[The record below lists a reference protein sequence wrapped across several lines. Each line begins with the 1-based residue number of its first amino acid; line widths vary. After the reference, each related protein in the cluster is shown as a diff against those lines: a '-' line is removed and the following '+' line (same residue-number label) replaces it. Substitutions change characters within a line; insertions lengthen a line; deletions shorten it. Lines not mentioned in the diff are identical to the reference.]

1 MKALQIVRIRQPL
14 EERDVPTPQAGRGEI
29 VVRVAAAGICHSDAH
44 YRAGTSPVG
53 PLPLTPGHEVA
64 GTVTQVGEGVTSVSA
79 EDRVALHYL
88 VTCGVC
94 EYCVRGLEQF
104 CTSGKMIGKHRDG
117 GYAEFVVVPA
127 QNAVRIP
134 TQVSFDEAAIM
145 MCSTATAYHALR
157 RARLSAGDTVAI
169 LGVGGLG
176 MSAVQLARA
185 CGAAKVYA
193 VDIDPVKLAQ
203 AEAYGA
209 VPVAGA
215 NAVAE
220 IRAHTGGRGVDVAVE
235 LAGLPVTQEQ
245 AVQLLAVHGRASL
258 AGITQKPFSISSYA
272 TVINSESEIIGVSDH
287 LRGELTT
294 LMDFAAR
301 GLIDLRGIVG
311 KKVPL
316 DPLMVNEVL
325 DSLQAFKGIART
337 VISFS
342 I

>member
-1 MKALQIVRIRQPL
+1 VKALQIVRIGQPL

-44 YRAGTSPVG
+44 YRAGTSSVG

-79 EDRVALHYL
+79 DDRVALHYL

>member
-1 MKALQIVRIRQPL
+1 MKALQIIRIGQQL
-14 EERDVPTPQAGRGEI
+14 EERDVPEPKAGRGEI

-64 GTVTQVGEGVTSVSA
+64 GTVTQVGEGVTSVSVD
-79 EDRVALHYL
+79 DRVALHYL

-104 CTSGKMIGKHRDG
+104 CTTGKMIGKHRDG
-117 GYAEFVVVPA
+117 GYAESIVVPA

-134 TQVSFDEAAIM
+134 AQVGFDEAAIM

-157 RARLSAGDTVAI
+157 RARLSGGDTVAI
-169 LGVGGLG
+169 FGVGGLG

-185 CGAAKVYA
+185 CGAAKVFA
-193 VDIDPVKLAQ
+193 VDIDPGKLAQ
-203 AEAYGA
+203 AETYGA
-209 VPVAGA
+209 VPVHGKD
-215 NAVAE
+215 AVAA
-220 IRAHTGGRGVDVAVE
+220 IRTQTAGRGVDVAVE

-245 AVQLLAVHGRASL
+245 AVQVLAVHGRASL
-258 AGITQKPFSISSYA
+258 AGITQKPFTVSSYS

-287 LRGELTT
+287 LRGELAT
-294 LMDFAAR
+294 LMDFTAR
-301 GLIDLRGIVG
+301 GLIDLQGVVG

-316 DPLMVNEVL
+316 DPRAVNEVL
-325 DSLQAFKGIART
+325 DSLQEFRGIART